1 MDEELNLDN
10 LNDNFDDMGLSG
22 FDDNYFGGFEDGK
35 TPMNK
40 YSDLLK
46 DLTNFDPAIQERI
59 KNWLGLEWDSQI
71 KDYKQTDSAIIN
83 EKGARWAIGILK
95 TYMAKTNI
103 ITNISQSEF
112 KNLQKDIIKIAWL
125 IFPTRDD
132 FGVKSN
138 SDWYR
143 LCTEL
148 DNSAFLV
155 LAGAGDGK
163 YTKFLGES
171 VSRHETVNVGDAPD
185 QRNTRTNRKPGFVE
199 GARNLILGKK

>member
-22 FDDNYFGGFEDGK
+22 FDDNNFGGFEDGQ

-103 ITNISQSEF
+103 ITNIYS
-112 KNLQKDIIKIAWL
+112 IRI
-125 IFPTRDD
+125 
-132 FGVKSN
+132 
-138 SDWYR
+138 
-143 LCTEL
+143 
-148 DNSAFLV
+148 
-155 LAGAGDGK
+155 
-163 YTKFLGES
+163 
-171 VSRHETVNVGDAPD
+171 
-185 QRNTRTNRKPGFVE
+185 
-199 GARNLILGKK
+199 